1 MKKYMQFS
9 RLMTVISYDD
19 RNRFSNFAASR
30 MSKGRGL
37 FSSIFKNI
45 RQTLKST
52 KYQDGEL
59 VGKDPFGNKFYEVPA
74 NPRY

>member
-1 MKKYMQFS
+1 
-9 RLMTVISYDD
+9 
-19 RNRFSNFAASR
+19 

-59 VGKDPFGNKFYEVPA
+59 VDKDPFGNKFYEVPA